1 MPANLTKYCLSELT
15 DYTDFESLCHDLM
28 VLEGYPRIEPLGA
41 FKDKGR
47 DAIHVDNSGITTIF
61 AYSVREDWRAKLAED
76 AAKLKKYNHKCEKLV
91 FIITSEFTAGE
102 RDEAIATIKKEYDC
116 ALELFGLERL
126 RLLLDTKHPQVKYR
140 HSSIFPPDF
149 IKAQERQSLNNSKN
163 HLFISYVV
171 EDRIFAEWLAQKLI
185 AEGYSVLCE
194 GLNSLENNYPKDVS
208 KSIKTDVFRFIPIY
222 SDNSLRNNEVTIQ
235 RNLALSIGEVKE
247 IDFIIPLKLDD
258 FDFSQ
263 LDDAIQKLSFISF
276 YENWATGLRQLLEN
290 LNSINSPKPL
300 INGKEIA
307 AQHFF
312 EKDILTSQPED
323 LYSNCFAIKKIPNVI
338 YRFKVNNDFTNE
350 ESQNFLWAY
359 KRVNDELVFSFQ
371 HPPKELLDKFRITEI
386 GGDSWRDITKIFWND
401 ENEEK
406 WIFSNNLV
414 TELIKKSL
422 IAKCHQNGLMFCH
435 ETNLHYFPN
444 GLLDRNR
451 IAFSYPDGTRNRP
464 ISVVGKRKYYKPMNQ
479 SEEYIYHLAPTFFV
493 KKNLFQEYSVILR
506 IRIYL
511 TDVSNVVL
519 ISRKRNSRR
528 KHLCKNWWNDDW
540 FKRILLISQFL
551 SDGSEIVI
559 GDLPKEQIILSVFP
573 ISFNASSGIDERK
586 LDNKSYER
594 EESLVQEEDYF
605 DEEE

>member
-15 DYTDFESLCHDLM
+15 DYADFESLCHDLM

-47 DAIHVDNSGITTIF
+47 DAIHVDNSGVTTIF

-76 AAKLKKYNHKCEKLV
+76 ATKLKKYNHKCEKLV
-91 FIITSEFTAGE
+91 FITTSEFTAGE
-102 RDEAIATIKKEYDC
+102 RDEAIATIEKEYGC
-116 ALELFGLERL
+116 TLELFGLERL
-126 RLLLDTKHPQVKYR
+126 RLLLDTKHPQVK
-140 HSSIFPPDF
+140 HQHPSIFPPDF
-149 IKAQERQSLNNSKN
+149 ILAQERQSLDNSKN
-163 HLFISYVV
+163 HLFISYVL

-185 AEGYSVLCE
+185 AEGYSVWCK
-194 GLNSLENNYPKDVS
+194 GLNSIENNYPKDVS
-208 KSIKTDVFRFIPIY
+208 KAMKAEVFRFISIY
-222 SDNSLRNNEVTIQ
+222 SDSSLKNNEVNIQ

-247 IDFIIPLKLDD
+247 IDFIIPLKLND
-258 FDFSQ
+258 FDYS
-263 LDDAIQKLSFISF
+263 LIDATQKLSFISF
-276 YENWATGLRQLLEN
+276 QENWAIGLRQLLEN
-290 LNSINSPKPL
+290 LNSINSPKSL

-312 EKDILTSQPED
+312 EKDILTGQPEE
-323 LYSNCFAIKKIPNVI
+323 LYSNCFAIKKVPNVI
-338 YRFKVNNDFTNE
+338 YRFKVNYDFTDE

-359 KRVNDELVFSFQ
+359 KKVNDELVFSFQ

-386 GGDSWRDITKIFWND
+386 GGDSWKDTSKLAWKD
-401 ENEEK
+401 KSEDK
-406 WIFSNNLV
+406 WIYSNNLV
-414 TELIKKSL
+414 TELIKKSV
-422 IAKCHQNGLMFCH
+422 IAKCHQKGLVFCP

-464 ISVVGKRKYYKPMNQ
+464 ISVVGKRKYYRPMNQ

-511 TDVSNVVL
+511 TDVSNVTLVN
-519 ISRKRNSRR
+519 IKRNSRR
-528 KHLCKNWWNDDW
+528 KHLCKGWWNDDW

-559 GDLPKEQIILSVFP
+559 GDLPKEQVILSVFP
-573 ISFNASSGIDERK
+573 TSFHASNGIDERK
-586 LDNKSYER
+586 LDKKSYER
-594 EESLVQEEDYF
+594 EESLVQE
-605 DEEE
+605 DESDKEE